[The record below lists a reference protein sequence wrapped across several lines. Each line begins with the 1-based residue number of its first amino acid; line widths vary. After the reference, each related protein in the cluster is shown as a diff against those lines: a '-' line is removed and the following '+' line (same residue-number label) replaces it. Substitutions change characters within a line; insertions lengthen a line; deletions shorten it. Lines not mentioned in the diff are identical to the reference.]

1 MRVLNTGQSQGTC
14 FLPELGLS
22 HLFSSCF
29 LAGGDKAQYLLRV
42 NLRIICDNSVSP
54 TDQVT
59 SLSQTLAIHFLE
71 NCIFPIF
78 GRVRF

>member
-29 LAGGDKAQYLLRV
+29 LAGGDKAQYLLS
-42 NLRIICDNSVSP
+42 IYSVF
-54 TDQVT
+54 TQGK
-59 SLSQTLAIHFLE
+59 LE
-71 NCIFPIF
+71 DHL
-78 GRVRF
+78 